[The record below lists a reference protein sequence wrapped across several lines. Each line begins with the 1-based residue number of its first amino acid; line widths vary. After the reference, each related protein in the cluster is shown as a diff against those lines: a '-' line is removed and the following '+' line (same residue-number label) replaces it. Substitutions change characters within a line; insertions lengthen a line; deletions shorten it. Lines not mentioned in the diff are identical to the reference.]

1 MSVSFSEWGARSQA
15 IALPTGIMP
24 GIMLAS
30 SMAKGSKRIS
40 GIASSLR
47 QLRDIQVNDWDFEGL
62 LHKDVGDIEFS
73 KSLRRF
79 GSIRVMEWDFAD
91 VLPAVNKLAHQ
102 EVDIVNIVKRVA
114 DYKVMEWDFRSH
126 PPSASNPEH
135 LSPEEM
141 QALKMRLKD
150 FLQYTVVNL
159 IEEPNHAHIKVLE
172 IAPDVLRFKL
182 VMVKRDVSMLIGMGG
197 HTAAAI
203 RNLLKAAAG
212 MSGVAVLLQILS
224 HEEDVMLDDD
234 STGGE

>member
-1 MSVSFSEWGARSQA
+1 
-15 IALPTGIMP
+15 MP
-24 GIMLAS
+24 
-30 SMAKGSKRIS
+30 KETKRIT
-40 GIASSLR
+40 GFASSLR
-47 QLRDIQVNDWDFEGL
+47 QLGDIQINDWDFEGL
-62 LHKDVGDIEFS
+62 LNKDVSDIEFS
-73 KSLRRF
+73 KSLRRL
-79 GSIRVMEWDFAD
+79 GSIRVMEWEFKD

-102 EVDIVNIVKRVA
+102 EVDIVNLVKKVA
-114 DYKVMEWDFRSH
+114 DYKVMEWDFRSD
-126 PPSASNPEH
+126 PSPGSNPVRKKRNAPVESH

-141 QALKMRLKD
+141 QTLKIRLKD

-182 VMVKRDVSMLIGMGG
+182 VLVKRDVSMLIGMGG

-212 MSGVAVLLQILS
+212 MMGVAVLLQILS

-234 STGGE
+234 SSAGE